1 MDVYACEDTAVDT
14 LGPLV
19 AARPACDLIIGGG
32 SLVEMLGLFG
42 KVHRLM
48 RPHLQHYLT
57 ALGDSRVP
65 LWGGPR
71 EVAQCVAPRP
81 TNLVLLVNAR
91 LIPSRPQL
99 ICLRTLVEGGRPGI
113 ILVGSNVAAAI
124 VQQDARTAK
133 TLTAIRQGRQSL
145 DTLADSDLPRFDA
158 TLELLQTPA
167 DLLTA
172 HETSLEAMLAVAL
185 ESGHYVEQRP
195 GLFLENHDD
204 PTLAPKVAAEIAVRQ
219 GPVLIDAAAEVGPFC
234 CFDGPV
240 RIGRRTKVH
249 PHSWLAAGTVAG
261 HDCRL
266 GGEITATVIEPFSNK
281 AHEGFLGHSH
291 LGSWVNLAAGTI
303 TGNLKF
309 SYGPVR
315 LHGHGATPAT
325 ETDRQF
331 FGSLIGDFTKTA
343 IQTALPCGGLIGPA
357 ATLGGVVSGS
367 VPAFYTQL
375 SATDQGTCTSV
386 DLLATSLA
394 RMLSRRGLTFQ
405 PADRKLLHALAQLTN
420 SSDTSPA
427 NNTSSGT
434 SQESP
439 SCVEP

>member
-1 MDVYACEDTAVDT
+1 MEVYACEDTAVDA

-19 AARPACDLIIGGG
+19 VARPACDLTIGAG
-32 SLVEMLGLFG
+32 SLVEMLGAFG
-42 KVHRLM
+42 RVHRIL
-48 RPHLQHYLT
+48 RPHLQRYLE

-71 EVAQCVAPRP
+71 EVAQNTASLPS
-81 TNLVLLVNAR
+81 TLVLLVNAR

-99 ICLRTLVEGGRPGI
+99 ICLRTLLEAGRPGV
-113 ILVGSNVAAAI
+113 ILAGSTVAAAI
-124 VQQDARTAK
+124 LQRNDDSAD
-133 TLTAIRQGRQSL
+133 TLNAISQGRQSL
-145 DTLADSDLPRFDA
+145 DALADTDLPQFDA

-172 HETSLEAMLAVAL
+172 HEASLAAMLAVTL
-185 ESGHYVEQRP
+185 DSGRYVEYRP
-195 GLFLENHDD
+195 GLFLEYLDE
-204 PTLAPKVAAEIAVRQ
+204 PTLAPKVADEIVVRE
-219 GPVLIDAAAEVGPFC
+219 GPVLIDAAADVGPFC

-249 PHSWLAAGTVAG
+249 PHSWLGPGTVTG

-266 GGEITATVIEPFSNK
+266 GGEVTATVIEPFSNK
-281 AHEGFLGHSH
+281 SHEGFLGHSH

-315 LHGHGATPAT
+315 LRCDETGSPTATG
-325 ETDRQF
+325 RQF

-343 IQTALPCGGLIGPA
+343 IQTSLPCGGLIGPA
-357 ATLGGVVSGS
+357 ATLGGVVASP
-367 VPAFYTQL
+367 VPAFTTRL
-375 SATDQGTCTSV
+375 SAAEQGTQTSV
-386 DLLATSLA
+386 DLVATSLA
-394 RMLSRRGLTFQ
+394 RMLSRRDLAFL
-405 PADRKLLHALAQLTN
+405 PADRHLLTAVAQLAN
-420 SSDTSPA
+420 ASGMEAGDSPPEPA
-427 NNTSSGT
+427 R
-434 SQESP
+434 ESP